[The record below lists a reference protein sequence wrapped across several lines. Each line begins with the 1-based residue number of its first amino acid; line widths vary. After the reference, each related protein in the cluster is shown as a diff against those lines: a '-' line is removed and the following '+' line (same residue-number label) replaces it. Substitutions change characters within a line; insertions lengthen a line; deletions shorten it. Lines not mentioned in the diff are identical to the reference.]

1 MIANLVINSLVG
13 DSVSPTI
20 DNRKQIAPAVLAAII
35 GGGATLV
42 SGAASL
48 ISQADVNKAN
58 RDIAAENREWQSEE
72 NRKAEQWSDQMWQK
86 QFDLTNQYNTPSAMR
101 QRLEEGG
108 YNPFLFD
115 GSSIGTAAGNA
126 SMGSVPSPS
135 RQSAPN
141 QPTQTPLDFDFIGQA
156 GQNAVANYYNAQ
168 AVNAQSANQQAQ
180 SDYYQSVTAKNL
192 YEVYG
197 KEAAQ
202 EYGRRI
208 GYTENNSPSMRLAE
222 LEIAGKQLQNQ
233 RVSLENQLIDKYG
246 DKKASAEIANLEQLT
261 TKYVADIG
269 LMASQGEVNDS
280 IVSLN
285 SKRAEALGA
294 QMARDFAQ
302 AGLFT
307 SEASINNGI
316 VQYAIEKFRAEAGS
330 ATLRAGMDAMN
341 FESQGA
347 EFRGNASI
355 RSFIGSEAGQS
366 RRLWNY
372 KLSPEGNY
380 INAFIGGFTKN
391 LNGVVGVN
399 ANISRSW
406 STSGSVNTSHSF
418 IHSNQY

>member
-20 DNRKQIAPAVLAAII
+20 DNRKQIAAPVLAAII
-35 GGGATLV
+35 GGGATLA

-58 RDIAAENREWQSEE
+58 RDIAAENREWQSAE
-72 NRKAEQWSDQMWQK
+72 NRMAEQWSDQMWQK

-101 QRLEEGG
+101 QRLEQGG

-156 GQNAVANYYNAQ
+156 GLNAVANYYNAQ

-192 YEVYG
+192 YDVYG

-208 GYTENNSPSMRLAE
+208 GYTADNSPVMRMAE
-222 LEIAGKQLQNQ
+222 LQIAEKELSN
-233 RVSLENQLIDKYG
+233 RRASIENTLIEKYG
-246 DKKASAEIANLEQLT
+246 DAKANAELANIEQLT

-269 LMASQGEVNDS
+269 LMASQGK
-280 IVSLN
+280 LN
-285 SKRAEALGA
+285 EGQLQALGA
-294 QMARDFAQ
+294 QMAKDFAQ
-302 AGLFT
+302 ARLFT
-307 SEASINNGI
+307 SESSINEQI
-316 VQYAIEKFRAEAGS
+316 VGYVVEKMRADAGS
-330 ATLRAGMDAMN
+330 AVLNAGMNAMQYN
-341 FESQGA
+341 ESSASYVSRTGVRDWMKANPYSRNTKWSQIGFNPDYNPVGA
-347 EFRGNASI
+347 F
-355 RSFIGSEAGQS
+355 
-366 RRLWNY
+366 L
-372 KLSPEGNY
+372 K
-380 INAFIGGFTKN
+380 GFTSG
-391 LNGVVGVN
+391 LGSTVHVGYNG
-399 ANISRSW
+399 S
-406 STSGSVNTSHSF
+406 
-418 IHSNQY
+418 Y